1 MQLRLDLSRH
11 CIQTELKR
19 CHDRAVCD
27 YFRASPEAQA
37 HQAKVIETLRRAL
50 EGLDF
55 QGLRARYP
63 VLGGGNDTEIRLSE
77 HGHRWRIAMGERV
90 VYVTPRQG

>member
-1 MQLRLDLSRH
+1 MELRLDLSRH

-19 CHDRAVCD
+19 RHERAVFD
-27 YFRASPEAQA
+27 YFRAPPKAQA
-37 HQAKVIETLRRAL
+37 RQAKLIETLRRAL

-55 QGLRARYP
+55 PGLRAQYP
-63 VLGGGNDTEIRLSE
+63 VLGGGSDTEVRLSI

-90 VYVTPRQG
+90 VDVTPGQG